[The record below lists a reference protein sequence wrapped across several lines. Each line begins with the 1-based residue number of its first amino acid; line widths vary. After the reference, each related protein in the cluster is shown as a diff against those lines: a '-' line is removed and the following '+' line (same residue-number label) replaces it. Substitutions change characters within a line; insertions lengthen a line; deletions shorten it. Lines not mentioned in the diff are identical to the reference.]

1 MKDLEKIVRK
11 TNDGSYTI
19 YMPDLDENYHS
30 IHGAIQE
37 SNHVFLKEGLSQL
50 DLNCIDVF
58 EVGFGTGLNAC
69 LTYKESEKKNL
80 KVNYVSIEAF
90 PLADNLV
97 EQYVLQINDQEFKDS
112 LLQLQSVEWERE
124 VHISACFSIKKI
136 NSRLESMN
144 LLSDSFDIIYYDAFG
159 PRVQPEMWSFDLFY
173 KMYQTLRKGGFLVTY
188 CAKGQVKR
196 DLKQAGFEVET
207 CQGPPG
213 KREMIRA
220 WKRLLD

>member
-1 MKDLEKIVRK
+1 MKDLKKIVRK

-30 IHGAIQE
+30 IHGAMQE
-37 SNHVFLKEGLSQL
+37 SNHVFLKEGLNLL
-50 DLNCIDVF
+50 DLNSIDVF
-58 EVGFGTGLNAC
+58 EVGFGTGLNAY
-69 LTYKESEKKNL
+69 LTYHESEKRNL

-90 PLADNLV
+90 PLVSNLV

-112 LLQLQSVEWERE
+112 ILKLHSIDWERE
-124 VHISACFSIKKI
+124 VQLSACFSLKKI
-136 NSRLESMN
+136 NTKLESMN
-144 LLSDSFDIIYYDAFG
+144 LLADSFDIIYYDAFG
-159 PRVQPEMWSFDLFY
+159 PRVQPEMWTFDLFC
-173 KMYQTLRKGGFLVTY
+173 KMFQMLRNGGFLVTY

-196 DLKQAGFEVET
+196 ELRQAGFEVET

-220 WKRLLD
+220 WKR